1 MYYLHGE
8 KKMEYIFKNNFY
20 NSFAHREAVI
30 LDVIACVITEENV
43 NTK

>member
-1 MYYLHGE
+1 ME

-20 NSFAHREAVI
+20 KSFAHRVAVR
-30 LDVIACVITEENV
+30 LNVIACVITQRKNV